1 MYPVGFQAVTWFTTT
16 VFKPGAAFASLPAS
30 SSIAPFPIGI
40 NGLVCSL
47 RLWKGWFMMGLRISR
62 TIAGGILALVLLSPT
77 VAAAGPVTIVDTGQ
91 GTSTWA
97 ALVGIRPAGGGL
109 PEAEQWL
116 AGEFLV
122 ASPVTITSIEG
133 WMYVDQSGQLAV
145 KVYSDGG
152 DAPGSELFGSAFS
165 VTQDWQ
171 AVWVGATGLSWALDP
186 GAYWVAFQSY
196 DPSVGAYMPGEAP
209 SPLVNEAYIYDF
221 TGSWLGGDH
230 LDLGFR
236 ILGESPNET
245 VPDPGFSVILL
256 GIGLVGLRACRRRWQ

>member
-1 MYPVGFQAVTWFTTT
+1 
-16 VFKPGAAFASLPAS
+16 
-30 SSIAPFPIGI
+30 
-40 NGLVCSL
+40 
-47 RLWKGWFMMGLRISR
+47 MMGLRISR

-145 KVYSDGG
+145 KVYSDGKVTHPVVSCSG
-152 DAPGSELFGSAFS
+152 THSRSLRIGKPFGWVLPG
-165 VTQDWQ
+165 
-171 AVWVGATGLSWALDP
+171 
-186 GAYWVAFQSY
+186 
-196 DPSVGAYMPGEAP
+196 
-209 SPLVNEAYIYDF
+209 
-221 TGSWLGGDH
+221 
-230 LDLGFR
+230 
-236 ILGESPNET
+236 
-245 VPDPGFSVILL
+245 
-256 GIGLVGLRACRRRWQ
+256 